1 MHVSGGISLEIVNID
16 AFLIHLGQEKVSFFD
31 SFRPQLLKIFLFFY
45 SLACNTWQGHVPGR
59 TDDIRG

>member
-31 SFRPQLLKIFLFFY
+31 SFRPQLLKFLIFY
-45 SLACNTWQGHVPGR
+45 SLACSTWQGHVSGNAE
-59 TDDIRG
+59 TELK

>member
-31 SFRPQLLKIFLFFY
+31 SFRPQLLKFFNLLLLGLQY
-45 SLACNTWQGHVPGR
+45 MAGTCVRQCRN
-59 TDDIRG
+59 

>member
-31 SFRPQLLKIFLFFY
+31 SFRPQLLKIFY
-45 SLACNTWQGHVPGR
+45 SLACSTWQGHVPGR

>member
-31 SFRPQLLKIFLFFY
+31 SIRPQLLKIFFLLF
-45 SLACNTWQGHVPGR
+45 PGLQYMAG
-59 TDDIRG
+59 TCAGQDG